1 VQDELENAKAEAE
14 EIRAQSRLT
23 LEQTESRKKRIMQQA
38 EEKAAKVLNDVRK
51 DYEEIRKLFMGS
63 VKNYEDFYEGLE
75 NLGYKNVVRE
85 NNSDTDTSN

>member
-14 EIRAQSRLT
+14 EVRAQSRLT

-51 DYEEIRKLFMGS
+51 DYEEIRKLFMES